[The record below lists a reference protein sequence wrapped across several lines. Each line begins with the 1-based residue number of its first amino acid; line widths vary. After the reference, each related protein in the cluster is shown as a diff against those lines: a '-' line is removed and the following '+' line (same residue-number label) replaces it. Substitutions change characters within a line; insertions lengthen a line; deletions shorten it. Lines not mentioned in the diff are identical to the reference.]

1 MKKYLKIKRYIDA
14 KFLKRDIDSKVEEFI
29 VIYDFTMFLYF
40 LSIVKYFP
48 LLKILVHRKAR

>member
-1 MKKYLKIKRYIDA
+1 MKKYLKIKIYIDA
-14 KFLKRDIDSKVEEFI
+14 KFLKRDIDSKVEFI

-40 LSIVKYFP
+40 LSIVKYLP